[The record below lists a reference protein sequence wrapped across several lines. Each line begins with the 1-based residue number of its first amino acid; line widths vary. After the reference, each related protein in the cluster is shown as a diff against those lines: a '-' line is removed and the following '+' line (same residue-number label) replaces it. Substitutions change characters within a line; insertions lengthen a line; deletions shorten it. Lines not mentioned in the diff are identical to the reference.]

1 MTQAEKEQDNGK
13 EKEKERDKEKEK
25 EQQRGVKRPIAPPTI
40 PDPLQEQIQ
49 SNFVVVIHPGSRMLR
64 IGRAT
69 DTLPVTIPHVIAR
82 RHKQSGQPRYEDAW
96 LLREGLN
103 KPESNEQRQNG
114 LKMVDQA
121 VWSKKMSNGVRRTPV
136 SAEQARAY
144 NCQIRPA
151 VLDSSSR
158 VKWTNTTHHPPHLVG
173 EEALYVNPSDC
184 YNIHW
189 PVVRGQL
196 NVHAGPGGSL
206 TAVLA
211 DLEAIWGHVIQK
223 QLDIPLKDLKYYRC
237 ILLVPDIYNR
247 QHIKEVVN
255 MLLLNMG
262 FSAIIVH
269 QESVCATFGS
279 GLSSACVVD
288 VGDQKTSLSCVEDG
302 VSHRNS
308 RLCLAYGG
316 SDVTRT
322 LFWLLQR
329 AGFPYRDCQLSS
341 RLDCQLLQHLKE
353 TFCHLDQVC
362 VGHGSDISGLQD
374 HEFQTRFPE
383 APALLYQVRLGDEK
397 LEYFS
402 SVCLFVFP
410 SPDVHLRICQKMT
423 SLQYRSQGDS
433 EDPHDEH
440 YLLAT
445 QSKQD
450 QSSKSAADRKAISRP
465 GGGLDGEMSG
475 QGGVGE
481 LSDLP
486 RACGSGGGGGGM
498 KGEMELGPAQGECL
512 MGAGEVEEP
521 LSAHLSRKTAI
532 MSQFESK
539 ALGLDKAILHS
550 IDCCAS
556 DETKRKMYSS
566 ILVVGGGLM
575 FHGAQE
581 FLLHRIINKMP
592 PSFRRLVDNVE
603 VITRPKDMDP
613 RLISWKGG
621 AVLACLDTTQEM
633 WIHQREW
640 QRFGA
645 RMLRERAAF
654 VW

>member
-1 MTQAEKEQDNGK
+1 MTQAEKEQANGK
-13 EKEKERDKEKEK
+13 EKEKEREKEKEK
-25 EQQRGVKRPIAPPTI
+25 EQQRGVKRPIVPPAI
-40 PDPLQEQIQ
+40 PEPLQEQIQ
-49 SNFVVVIHPGSRMLR
+49 SSFVVVIHPGSRTLR

-69 DTLPVTIPHVIAR
+69 DTLPVTVPHVIAR
-82 RHKQSGQPRYEDAW
+82 RHKQSGQPRYEDTW

-103 KPESNEQRQNG
+103 KPESNEQKQNG

-121 VWSKKMSNGVRRTPV
+121 IWSKKMSNGVRRTPV

-158 VKWTNTTHHPPHLVG
+158 VKWTNTAHHPPHLVG

-189 PVVRGQL
+189 PIVRGQL

-211 DLEAIWGHVIQK
+211 DLETIWSNVIQK
-223 QLDIPLKDLKYYRC
+223 HLEIPLKDLKYYRC

-288 VGDQKTSLSCVEDG
+288 VGDQKTSLCCVEDG

-308 RLCLAYGG
+308 RLCLGYGG

-322 LFWLLQR
+322 FFWLLQR

-353 TFCHLDQVC
+353 TFCHLDQ
-362 VGHGSDISGLQD
+362 DISGLQD

-397 LEYFS
+397 LQAPMG
-402 SVCLFVFP
+402 LFYPTTFGIVG
-410 SPDVHLRICQKMT
+410 QKMT
-423 SLQYRSQGDS
+423 SLQCRSQGDA

-450 QSSKSAADRKAISRP
+450 PSSKSAADRKAICRP

-475 QGGVGE
+475 QGGMGD
-481 LSDLP
+481 LSEMP
-486 RACGSGGGGGGM
+486 RGYGSGNSGGGM
-498 KGEMELGPAQGECL
+498 QGEMDLGPVQGECL

-575 FHGAQE
+575 FHCAQE

-592 PSFRRLVDNVE
+592 PSFRRLVDNVD

-640 QRFGA
+640 QRFGV

>member
-13 EKEKERDKEKEK
+13 EKEKDRDKEKEKEK
-25 EQQRGVKRPIAPPTI
+25 EQQRGVKRPIAPAAI
-40 PDPLQEQIQ
+40 PEPAQEQIQ
-49 SNFVVVIHPGSRMLR
+49 SNFVVVIHPGSRTLR

-69 DTLPVTIPHVIAR
+69 DTLPVTVPHVIAR
-82 RHKQSGQPRYEDAW
+82 RHRQGGQTKYEDAW
-96 LLREGLN
+96 LLRDGLN
-103 KPESNEQRQNG
+103 QKAESSEQRQNG

-121 VWSKKMSNGVRRTPV
+121 IWSKKMSNGVRRTPV

-144 NCQIRPA
+144 NCLIRPA

-158 VKWTNTTHHPPHLVG
+158 VKWTNTSHQPNYLVG
-173 EEALYVNPSDC
+173 DEALYVNPSDC
-184 YNIHW
+184 YNSHW
-189 PVVRGQL
+189 PIVRGQL
-196 NVHAGPGGSL
+196 NVHSGSGGSL

-211 DLEAIWGHVIQK
+211 DLETIWSYVIQK
-223 QLDIPLKDLKYYRC
+223 HLEIPLKELKYYRC

-247 QHIKEVVN
+247 QHVKEIVN
-255 MLLLNMG
+255 MLLHNMG

-288 VGDQKTSLSCVEDG
+288 VGDQKASICCVEDG

-322 LFWLLQR
+322 FFWLLQR
-329 AGFPYRDCQLSS
+329 AGFPYRDCQLTN

-353 TFCHLDQVC
+353 TLCHLDQ
-362 VGHGSDISGLQD
+362 DISGLQD

-383 APALLYQVRLGDEK
+383 APALLYQIRLGDEK
-397 LEYFS
+397 LQAPMG
-402 SVCLFVFP
+402 LFYP
-410 SPDVHLRICQKMT
+410 STFGIVGQKMT
-423 SLQYRSQGDS
+423 SLQHRSQGNS

-445 QSKQD
+445 QSKGD
-450 QSSKSAADRKAISRP
+450 QSSKSAERKAVSRP
-465 GGGLDGEMSG
+465 GGGLDGEMG
-475 QGGVGE
+475 CQGRMGE
-481 LSDLP
+481 MSDMP
-486 RACGSGGGGGGM
+486 RGCGSGSGGAVGGGM
-498 KGEMELGPAQGECL
+498 LGEMELGPAQGECL
-512 MGAGEVEEP
+512 MGSGEVEEP
-521 LSAHLSRKTAI
+521 LSTHLSRKTAI
-532 MSQFESK
+532 ISQFESK

-603 VITRPKDMDP
+603 VVTRPKDMDP

-633 WIHQREW
+633 WIHRTEW
-640 QRFGA
+640 QRFGV

>member
-1 MTQAEKEQDNGK
+1 MTQADKEQENGK
-13 EKEKERDKEKEK
+13 EKEKEREKEKEK
-25 EQQRGVKRPIAPPTI
+25 EQQRGVKRPIIPAAI

-69 DTLPVTIPHVIAR
+69 DNLPVTVPHVIAR
-82 RHKQSGQPRYEDAW
+82 RHKQSGQSRYEDAW
-96 LLREGLN
+96 LLRQGLN

-121 VWSKKMSNGVRRTPV
+121 IWSKKMSNGVRRTPV

-158 VKWTNTTHHPPHLVG
+158 AKWTNTGHQPPYLVG

-189 PVVRGQL
+189 PMVRGQL
-196 NVHAGPGGSL
+196 NVHSGSGGSL
-206 TAVLA
+206 SAVLA
-211 DLEAIWGHVIQK
+211 DLETIWSHVIQK
-223 QLDIPLKDLKYYRC
+223 HLEIPLKDLKYYRC

-262 FSAIIVH
+262 FSAIIAH

-288 VGDQKTSLSCVEDG
+288 VGDQKTSVCCVEDG

-322 LFWLLQR
+322 FFWLLQR
-329 AGFPYRDCQLSS
+329 AGFPYRDCQLSN

-353 TFCHLDQVC
+353 TFCHLNQ
-362 VGHGSDISGLQD
+362 DISGLQD

-383 APALLYQVRLGDEK
+383 APALLYQIRLGDEK
-397 LEYFS
+397 LQAPMG
-402 SVCLFVFP
+402 VFYP
-410 SPDVHLRICQKMT
+410 TTFGIVGQKMT
-423 SLQYRSQGDS
+423 SLPYRSQGDS

-440 YLLAT
+440 YLLTT

-450 QSSKSAADRKAISRP
+450 QSSKSSADRKAGSRP
-465 GGGLDGEMSG
+465 GGGLDGEMSS
-475 QGGVGE
+475 QGGIGE
-481 LSDLP
+481 MSDLP
-486 RACGSGGGGGGM
+486 RGCGSGGGAGPQ
-498 KGEMELGPAQGECL
+498 GEMELGSNQGECL
-512 MGAGEVEEP
+512 TGAGEVEESM
-521 LSAHLSRKTAI
+521 SAHFSKKTAI
-532 MSQFESK
+532 ISQFESK

-603 VITRPKDMDP
+603 VITRPKVQVKKQQKKMEIWFQYYSLKEKSESWP
-613 RLISWKGG
+613 SPFSIWRGLIFWGVKKLMHLIFYTS
-621 AVLACLDTTQEM
+621 AL
-633 WIHQREW
+633 INS
-640 QRFGA
+640 
-645 RMLRERAAF
+645 
-654 VW
+654 

>member
-1 MTQAEKEQDNGK
+1 MTQAEKEQENGK

-25 EQQRGVKRPIAPPTI
+25 EQQRGVKRPIAPPAI
-40 PDPLQEQIQ
+40 PEPVQEQIQ
-49 SNFVVVIHPGSRMLR
+49 SNFIVVIHPGSRSLR

-69 DTLPVTIPHVIAR
+69 DTLPVIIPHVIAC
-82 RHKQSGQPRYEDAW
+82 RHKQSGQPRYEDHW

-121 VWSKKMSNGVRRTPV
+121 IWSKKMSNGVRRTPV

-158 VKWTNTTHHPPHLVG
+158 VKWTNTSQHPQYLVG

-184 YNIHW
+184 YDVRW

-196 NVHAGPGGSL
+196 NVHAAPGGSL
-206 TAVLA
+206 TAVLS
-211 DLEAIWGHVIQK
+211 DLETIWSHVIQK
-223 QLDIPLKDLKYYRC
+223 HLEIPLKDLKYYRC

-247 QHIKEVVN
+247 QHIKEMVN

-288 VGDQKTSLSCVEDG
+288 VGDQKTSLCCVEDG

-322 LFWLLQR
+322 FFRLLQR
-329 AGFPYRDCQLSS
+329 AGFPYRECQLSN

-353 TFCHLDQVC
+353 TFCHLDQ
-362 VGHGSDISGLQD
+362 DISGLQD

-397 LEYFS
+397 LQAPMG
-402 SVCLFVFP
+402 LFYPTTFGIVG
-410 SPDVHLRICQKMT
+410 QKMT
-423 SLQYRSQGDS
+423 SLQYRSQGDA

-450 QSSKSAADRKAISRP
+450 QSSKSAADRKAVSRS
-465 GGGLDGEMSG
+465 GGALDGEMSS
-475 QGGVGE
+475 QGGIGD

-486 RACGSGGGGGGM
+486 RGCGSGGGGGQ
-498 KGEMELGPAQGECL
+498 GEVELGHAQGECL
-512 MGAGEVEEP
+512 MGAGDMDEP
-521 LSAHLSRKTAI
+521 PSALLSKKNAI

-633 WIHQREW
+633 WIHHREW
-640 QRFGA
+640 QRFGV

>member
-1 MTQAEKEQDNGK
+1 MTQADKEQDNGK

-25 EQQRGVKRPIAPPTI
+25 EQQRGVKRPIAPPVI
-40 PDPLQEQIQ
+40 PEPPQEQIQ
-49 SNFVVVIHPGSRMLR
+49 SNFIVVIHPGSRTLR

-69 DTLPVTIPHVIAR
+69 DTLPVTVPHVIAR
-82 RHKQSGQPRYEDAW
+82 RHKQSGQPRYEDPW
-96 LLREGLN
+96 LLRDGLN

-121 VWSKKMSNGVRRTPV
+121 IWSKKMSNGVRRTPV

-158 VKWTNTTHHPPHLVG
+158 VKWTNTSHHPPHLVG

-189 PVVRGQL
+189 PMMRGQL
-196 NVHAGPGGSL
+196 NVHSGPGGSL

-211 DLEAIWGHVIQK
+211 DLETIWSHVLQK
-223 QLDIPLKDLKYYRC
+223 HLEIPLKDLKYYRC

-288 VGDQKTSLSCVEDG
+288 VGDQKTSLCCVEDG

-322 LFWLLQR
+322 FFWLLQR

-353 TFCHLDQVC
+353 TFCHLNQ
-362 VGHGSDISGLQD
+362 DISGLQD

-397 LEYFS
+397 LQAS
-402 SVCLFVFP
+402 MGLFYPTTFGIVG
-410 SPDVHLRICQKMT
+410 QKMT

-450 QSSKSAADRKAISRP
+450 QSSKSAADRKAVSRP
-465 GGGLDGEMSG
+465 GGGLDGEMRM
-475 QGGVGE
+475 Q
-481 LSDLP
+481 
-486 RACGSGGGGGGM
+486 
-498 KGEMELGPAQGECL
+498 GEMELGPAQGECL

-521 LSAHLSRKTAI
+521 LSAHVSRKTAI

-640 QRFGA
+640 QRFGV

>member
-13 EKEKERDKEKEK
+13 EKEKERDKEKER
-25 EQQRGVKRPIAPPTI
+25 EQRGVKRPIAPPTI
-40 PDPLQEQIQ
+40 PEPLQEQIQ
-49 SNFVVVIHPGSRMLR
+49 SNFVIVIHPGSRTLR

-69 DTLPVTIPHVIAR
+69 DNLPLTIPHVIAR
-82 RHKQSGQPRYEDAW
+82 RHKQSSQPRYEDAW
-96 LLREGLN
+96 LLRDGLN

-121 VWSKKMSNGVRRTPV
+121 IWSKKMSNGVRRTPV

-158 VKWTNTTHHPPHLVG
+158 VKWTNTSHHPPYLIG
-173 EEALYVNPSDC
+173 DEALYVKPTDC

-189 PVVRGQL
+189 PIVRGQL
-196 NVHAGPGGSL
+196 NVHVGPGGSL

-211 DLEAIWGHVIQK
+211 DLETIWSHVIQK
-223 QLDIPLKDLKYYRC
+223 NLEIPLKDLKYYRC

-247 QHIKEVVN
+247 QHAKELVS
-255 MLLLNMG
+255 MLLVNMG

-288 VGDQKTSLSCVEDG
+288 VGDQKTSLCCVEDG

-308 RLCLAYGG
+308 RLSLAYGG
-316 SDVTRT
+316 ADVTRIF
-322 LFWLLQR
+322 FWLLQR
-329 AGFPYRDCQLSS
+329 AGFPYRDCQLSN
-341 RLDCQLLQHLKE
+341 RLDCQLLQHIKE
-353 TFCHLDQVC
+353 TLCHLDQ
-362 VGHGSDISGLQD
+362 DITGLQD
-374 HEFQTRFPE
+374 HEFQTRFPD
-383 APALLYQVRLGDEK
+383 APAFLFQVRLGDEK
-397 LEYFS
+397 LQAPMA
-402 SVCLFVFP
+402 LFYP
-410 SPDVHLRICQKMT
+410 STFGIVGQKMT

-433 EDPHDEH
+433 EDPHDEL

-445 QSKQD
+445 HSKQD
-450 QSSKSAADRKAISRP
+450 QSSKSASDRKALSRQ
-465 GGGLDGEMSG
+465 GGALDGDASG
-475 QGGVGE
+475 QGGIGE
-481 LSDLP
+481 MSELP
-486 RACGSGGGGGGM
+486 RGSGGSGAM
-498 KGEMELGPAQGECL
+498 QGETDIGAAQGECL
-512 MGAGEVEEP
+512 MGVGEAEDP
-521 LSAHLSRKTAI
+521 LSTHLSRKTAI
-532 MSQFESK
+532 MNQFEGK

-592 PSFRRLVDNVE
+592 PSFRRLVDSVE

-640 QRFGA
+640 QRFGV

>member
-1 MTQAEKEQDNGK
+1 M
-13 EKEKERDKEKEK
+13 
-25 EQQRGVKRPIAPPTI
+25 KRPIAPPTI
-40 PDPLQEQIQ
+40 PEPLQEPIQ
-49 SNFVVVIHPGSRMLR
+49 SNFVMVIHPGSRTLR

-82 RHKQSGQPRYEDAW
+82 RHKQSGQPRHEDPW

-121 VWSKKMSNGVRRTPV
+121 IWSKKMSNGVRRTPV

-151 VLDSSSR
+151 MLDNSSR
-158 VKWTNTTHHPPHLVG
+158 VKWTNTAHQPAYLVG
-173 EEALYVNPSDC
+173 EEALHVGPTDC
-184 YNIHW
+184 YNVHW
-189 PVVRGQL
+189 PIVRGQL
-196 NVHAGPGGSL
+196 NVHSGPGGSL
-206 TAVLA
+206 TAVLT
-211 DLEAIWGHVIQK
+211 DLETLWGHVIQK
-223 QLDIPLKDLKYYRC
+223 HLDIPLKDLKYYRC

-308 RLCLAYGG
+308 RMSLAYGG

-322 LFWLLQR
+322 FYWLLQR
-329 AGFPYRDCQLSS
+329 AGFPYRECQLSN

-353 TFCHLDQVC
+353 TFCHLDQ
-362 VGHGSDISGLQD
+362 DISGLQD

-397 LEYFS
+397 LEAPMGLFYP
-402 SVCLFVFP
+402 SVFGIVG
-410 SPDVHLRICQKMT
+410 QKMT
-423 SLQYRSQGDS
+423 SLQYRSQGDP

-440 YLLAT
+440 YLMAT

-450 QSSKSAADRKAISRP
+450 QSSKSAERKAVSRP

-475 QGGVGE
+475 QGGLGEPSE
-481 LSDLP
+481 LS
-486 RACGSGGGGGGM
+486 RGCGSSGVSSGT
-498 KGEMELGPAQGECL
+498 KADMEFGPTQGECL
-512 MGAGEVEEP
+512 MGGGGETEEP
-521 LSAHLSRKTAI
+521 LSAHFSRKTAI
-532 MSQFESK
+532 LSQFESK

-592 PSFRRLVDNVE
+592 PSFRRLVDNIEIV
-603 VITRPKDMDP
+603 TRPKDMDP

-640 QRFGA
+640 QRFGV

>member
-25 EQQRGVKRPIAPPTI
+25 EQQRGVKRPIAPPVI

-49 SNFVVVIHPGSRMLR
+49 SNFIVVIHPGSRTLR

-69 DTLPVTIPHVIAR
+69 DNLPVTLPHVIAR
-82 RHKQSGQPRYEDAW
+82 RHKQTGQPRYEDAW
-96 LLREGLN
+96 LLRDGLN
-103 KPESNEQRQNG
+103 KTESNDQRQNG

-121 VWSKKMSNGVRRTPV
+121 IWSKKMSNGVRRTPV

-158 VKWTNTTHHPPHLVG
+158 VKWSNTAHQPPHLVG
-173 EEALYVNPSDC
+173 EEALYVNPSDS

-189 PVVRGQL
+189 PIVRGQL
-196 NVHAGPGGSL
+196 NVHAGTGGSL

-211 DLEAIWGHVIQK
+211 DLETIWSHVIQK
-223 QLDIPLKDLKYYRC
+223 QLEIPLKDLKVGETYMTFC
-237 ILLVPDIYNR
+237 NILKFQKKNIFIL
-247 QHIKEVVN
+247 K
-255 MLLLNMG
+255 LC
-262 FSAIIVH
+262 FSIIVH

-288 VGDQKTSLSCVEDG
+288 VGDQKSSLCCVEDG

-322 LFWLLQR
+322 FFWLLQR

-341 RLDCQLLQHLKE
+341 RLNCQLLQHLKE
-353 TFCHLDQVC
+353 TFCHLNQ
-362 VGHGSDISGLQD
+362 DISGLQD
-374 HEFQTRFPE
+374 HEFQTRLPE

-397 LEYFS
+397 LQAPMG
-402 SVCLFVFP
+402 LFYPTTFGIVG
-410 SPDVHLRICQKMT
+410 QKMT

-440 YLLAT
+440 YLMAT

-450 QSSKSAADRKAISRP
+450 QSSKSAADRKGLSRP
-465 GGGLDGEMSG
+465 GGGLDGEM
-475 QGGVGE
+475 
-481 LSDLP
+481 
-486 RACGSGGGGGGM
+486 RM
-498 KGEMELGPAQGECL
+498 KGEMEFGPAQGECL

-539 ALGLDKAILHS
+539 ALGLDKAVLHS

-575 FHGAQE
+575 FQGAQE

-640 QRFGA
+640 QRFGV

>member
-1 MTQAEKEQDNGK
+1 MTQAEKEQDSGK
-13 EKEKERDKEKEK
+13 EKEKEREKEKEK
-25 EQQRGVKRPIAPPTI
+25 EQQRGVKRPIAPPAI
-40 PDPLQEQIQ
+40 PEPLQEQIQ
-49 SNFVVVIHPGSRMLR
+49 SNFVVVIHPGSRTLR

-69 DTLPVTIPHVIAR
+69 DTLPVTVPHVIAR

-103 KPESNEQRQNG
+103 KPESKEQRQNG

-121 VWSKKMSNGVRRTPV
+121 IWSKKMSNGVRRTPV
-136 SAEQARAY
+136 SADQARAY

-158 VKWTNTTHHPPHLVG
+158 VKWTNTAHHPPHLVG
-173 EEALYVNPSDC
+173 EEALYVNPSDS

-196 NVHAGPGGSL
+196 NVHPGPGGSL
-206 TAVLA
+206 TAIMA
-211 DLEAIWGHVIQK
+211 DLETIWSHVIQK
-223 QLDIPLKDLKYYRC
+223 HLEIPLKDLKYYRC
-237 ILLVPDIYNR
+237 VLLVPNIYNR
-247 QHIKEVVN
+247 QHIKELVN

-262 FSAIIVH
+262 FAAIIVH

-288 VGDQKTSLSCVEDG
+288 VGDQKTSLCCVEDG

-322 LFWLLQR
+322 FFWLLQR
-329 AGFPYRDCQLSS
+329 AGLPYRDCQLSS
-341 RLDCQLLQHLKE
+341 RLDCQLLQQLKE
-353 TFCHLDQVC
+353 TFCHLDQ
-362 VGHGSDISGLQD
+362 DTSGLQD

-397 LEYFS
+397 LQAPMG
-402 SVCLFVFP
+402 LFYPTTFGIVG
-410 SPDVHLRICQKMT
+410 QKMT
-423 SLQYRSQGDS
+423 SLQYRSQGDT

-450 QSSKSAADRKAISRP
+450 QVTHTHSLSLSASW
-465 GGGLDGEMSG
+465 M
-475 QGGVGE
+475 Q
-481 LSDLP
+481 
-486 RACGSGGGGGGM
+486 
-498 KGEMELGPAQGECL
+498 GEMELGPAQGECL
-512 MGAGEVEEP
+512 MGTGEVDEP

-566 ILVVGGGLM
+566 ILVVGGGLI

-640 QRFGA
+640 QRFGV

>member
-13 EKEKERDKEKEK
+13 EKEKERDKEKER
-25 EQQRGVKRPIAPPTI
+25 EQRGVKRPIAPPTI
-40 PDPLQEQIQ
+40 PEPLQEQIQ
-49 SNFVVVIHPGSRMLR
+49 SNFVIVIHPGSRTLC

-69 DTLPVTIPHVIAR
+69 DNLPLTVPHVIAR
-82 RHKQSGQPRYEDAW
+82 RHKQSDQPRYEDAW
-96 LLREGLN
+96 LLRDGLN

-121 VWSKKMSNGVRRTPV
+121 IWSKKMSNGVRRTPV
-136 SAEQARAY
+136 TAEQSRVH
-144 NCQIRPA
+144 NCKIRPA
-151 VLDSSSR
+151 VLDSSR
-158 VKWTNTTHHPPHLVG
+158 VKWTNTAHQPPHLIG
-173 EEALYVNPSDC
+173 EEALYVKPTDC

-189 PVVRGQL
+189 PIVRGQL
-196 NVHAGPGGSL
+196 NVHSGPGGSI

-211 DLEAIWGHVIQK
+211 DLETIWSHVIQK
-223 QLDIPLKDLKYYRC
+223 NLEIPLKDLKYYRC

-247 QHIKEVVN
+247 QHAKELVS
-255 MLLLNMG
+255 MLLNNMG
-262 FSAIIVH
+262 FSAIIVQ

-288 VGDQKTSLSCVEDG
+288 VGDQKTSLCCVEDG

-308 RLCLAYGG
+308 RLSLAYGG
-316 SDVTRT
+316 ADVTRI

-329 AGFPYRDCQLSS
+329 AGFPYRDCQLSN
-341 RLDCQLLQHLKE
+341 RLDCQLLQQLKE
-353 TFCHLDQVC
+353 TLCHLDQ
-362 VGHGSDISGLQD
+362 DISGLQD
-374 HEFQTRFPE
+374 HEFQTRFPDS
-383 APALLYQVRLGDEK
+383 PALIYQIRLGDEK
-397 LEYFS
+397 LQAPMG
-402 SVCLFVFP
+402 LFYP
-410 SPDVHLRICQKMT
+410 STFGIVGQKMT
-423 SLQYRSQGDS
+423 SVQYRSQGDS
-433 EDPHDEH
+433 EDPHDEL

-445 QSKQD
+445 HSKQD
-450 QSSKSAADRKAISRP
+450 QSSKSATDRKAISRP
-465 GGGLDGEMSG
+465 GGALDSDMGG
-475 QGGVGE
+475 QGGIGE
-481 LSDLP
+481 LSELP
-486 RACGSGGGGGGM
+486 RGSGSSGAM
-498 KGEMELGPAQGECL
+498 QGETDIGAVQGECL
-512 MGAGEVEEP
+512 MGVGDTEEP
-521 LSAHLSRKTAI
+521 LSRKTAI
-532 MSQFESK
+532 MNQFEGK

-566 ILVVGGGLM
+566 ILVVGGGLL

-613 RLISWKGG
+613 RSISWKGG

-633 WIHQREW
+633 WIYQREW
-640 QRFGA
+640 QRFGV

>member
-1 MTQAEKEQDNGK
+1 
-13 EKEKERDKEKEK
+13 
-25 EQQRGVKRPIAPPTI
+25 
-40 PDPLQEQIQ
+40 
-49 SNFVVVIHPGSRMLR
+49 MLR

-69 DTLPVTIPHVIAR
+69 DTLPVTVPHVIAR
-82 RHKQSGQPRYEDAW
+82 RHKQSGQPRYEDPW

-121 VWSKKMSNGVRRTPV
+121 IWSKKMSNGVRRTPV
-136 SAEQARAY
+136 SAEQARSY
-144 NCQIRPA
+144 NRQIRPA

-158 VKWTNTTHHPPHLVG
+158 VKWTNTAHHPLHLVG

-196 NVHAGPGGSL
+196 NVHAGRGGSL

-211 DLEAIWGHVIQK
+211 DLEAIWSHVIQK
-223 QLDIPLKDLKYYRC
+223 HLEIPLKDLKYYRC

-247 QHIKEVVN
+247 QHIKEMVN

-288 VGDQKTSLSCVEDG
+288 VGDQKTSLCCVEDG

-316 SDVTRT
+316 SDVTRSF
-322 LFWLLQR
+322 FWLLQR
-329 AGFPYRDCQLSS
+329 AGFPYRECQLSS

-353 TFCHLDQVC
+353 TFCHLDQ
-362 VGHGSDISGLQD
+362 DISGLQD
-374 HEFQTRFPE
+374 HEFRTRFPE

-397 LEYFS
+397 LQAPMG
-402 SVCLFVFP
+402 LFYPTTFGIVG
-410 SPDVHLRICQKMT
+410 QKMT

-440 YLLAT
+440 YLLGT

-450 QSSKSAADRKAISRP
+450 QSSKSAADRKALSRP
-465 GGGLDGEMSG
+465 GGGLEGEMS
-475 QGGVGE
+475 
-481 LSDLP
+481 P
-486 RACGSGGGGGGM
+486 GSQLD
-498 KGEMELGPAQGECL
+498 MELGPSQGECL
-512 MGAGEVEEP
+512 MGAGEVDDP
-521 LSAHLSRKTAI
+521 PSALLSRKTAI

-613 RLISWKGG
+613 RLIAWKGG

-640 QRFGA
+640 QRFGV

>member
-13 EKEKERDKEKEK
+13 EKEKERDKEKER
-25 EQQRGVKRPIAPPTI
+25 EQRGVKRPIAPPTI
-40 PDPLQEQIQ
+40 TEPLQEQIQ
-49 SNFVVVIHPGSRMLR
+49 SNFIIIIHPGSRTLR

-69 DTLPVTIPHVIAR
+69 DNLPITIPHVIAR
-82 RHKQSGQPRYEDAW
+82 RHKQSGQLRYEDAW

-121 VWSKKMSNGVRRTPV
+121 IWSKKMSNGVRRTPV

-158 VKWTNTTHHPPHLVG
+158 VKWTNTAHHPPHLVG
-173 EEALYVNPSDC
+173 EEALYVKPTDC
-184 YNIHW
+184 YDIHW
-189 PVVRGQL
+189 PVLRGQL

-211 DLEAIWGHVIQK
+211 DLETIWSHVIQK
-223 QLDIPLKDLKYYRC
+223 HLEIPLKDLKYYRC

-247 QHIKEVVN
+247 QHVKELVS
-255 MLLLNMG
+255 MLLLNMD

-288 VGDQKTSLSCVEDG
+288 VGDQKTSLCCVEDG

-308 RLCLAYGG
+308 RLSLAYGG
-316 SDVTRT
+316 SDVTRIF
-322 LFWLLQR
+322 FWLLQR
-329 AGFPYRDCQLSS
+329 AGFPYRDCQLSN
-341 RLDCQLLQHLKE
+341 RLDCQLLQQVKE
-353 TFCHLDQVC
+353 TLCHLDQ
-362 VGHGSDISGLQD
+362 DISGLQD
-374 HEFQTRFPE
+374 HEFQTRFPD

-397 LEYFS
+397 LQAPMG
-402 SVCLFVFP
+402 LFYP
-410 SPDVHLRICQKMT
+410 STFGIMGQKMT
-423 SLQYRSQGDS
+423 LLQYRSQGDS
-433 EDPHDEH
+433 EDPHDEL

-445 QSKQD
+445 HSKQD
-450 QSSKSAADRKAISRP
+450 QSSKSASDRKVLSRS
-465 GGGLDGEMSG
+465 GGALDGDMSG

-481 LSDLP
+481 LSEMP
-486 RACGSGGGGGGM
+486 RGGGGGGGAVQ
-498 KGEMELGPAQGECL
+498 GEMEIGATQAECL
-512 MGAGEVEEP
+512 MGVGEAEEP
-521 LSAHLSRKTAI
+521 LSTHLSRKTAI
-532 MSQFESK
+532 MSQFEGK

-640 QRFGA
+640 QRFGV

>member
-1 MTQAEKEQDNGK
+1 MTQAEKEQENGK
-13 EKEKERDKEKEK
+13 EKEKEKEK
-25 EQQRGVKRPIAPPTI
+25 EQQRGVKRPIAPPAV
-40 PDPLQEQIQ
+40 PELLQEQVQ

-69 DTLPVTIPHVIAR
+69 DTLPMTVPHVIAR
-82 RHKQSGQPRYEDAW
+82 RHKQSGQPRFEDPW
-96 LLREGLN
+96 LLRDGLN
-103 KPESNEQRQNG
+103 KPESNDQRQNG

-121 VWSKKMSNGVRRTPV
+121 IWSKKMSTGVRRTPV

-158 VKWTNTTHHPPHLVG
+158 VKWTNTSHHPHYLVG

-184 YNIHW
+184 YDLHW

-196 NVHAGPGGSL
+196 SVHAGPGGSL

-211 DLEAIWGHVIQK
+211 NLETIWSHVIQK
-223 QLDIPLKDLKYYRC
+223 HLEIPIKDLKYYRC

-247 QHIKEVVN
+247 QHVKEMVN
-255 MLLLNMG
+255 MLLRNMG

-288 VGDQKTSLSCVEDG
+288 VGDQKTSLCCVEDG

-322 LFWLLQR
+322 FFWLLQR
-329 AGFPYRDCQLSS
+329 AGFPYRECQLSN

-353 TFCHLDQVC
+353 TFCHLDQ
-362 VGHGSDISGLQD
+362 DISGLQD

-383 APALLYQVRLGDEK
+383 SPALLYQVRLGDEK
-397 LEYFS
+397 LQAPMG
-402 SVCLFVFP
+402 LFYPTMFGIVG
-410 SPDVHLRICQKMT
+410 QKMT
-423 SLQYRSQGDS
+423 SLQYRSHGDS
-433 EDPHDEH
+433 EDPYDEH
-440 YLLAT
+440 YLLST

-450 QSSKSAADRKAISRP
+450 QSSKSAGDRRTACRP
-465 GGGLDGEMSG
+465 GVALDGELSG
-475 QGGVGE
+475 QGGVGD
-481 LSDLP
+481 LLDLP
-486 RACGSGGGGGGM
+486 RGCGSGSIGGM
-498 KGEMELGPAQGECL
+498 AQGDMELGAAQGECL
-512 MGAGEVEEP
+512 MAAGELEEP
-521 LSAHLSRKTAI
+521 LSALQSRKAAI

-550 IDCCAS
+550 IDCCVS

-575 FHGAQE
+575 FHSAQD
-581 FLLHRIINKMP
+581 FLLHRIVNKMP

-613 RLISWKGG
+613 RLIAWKGG

-640 QRFGA
+640 QRFGT